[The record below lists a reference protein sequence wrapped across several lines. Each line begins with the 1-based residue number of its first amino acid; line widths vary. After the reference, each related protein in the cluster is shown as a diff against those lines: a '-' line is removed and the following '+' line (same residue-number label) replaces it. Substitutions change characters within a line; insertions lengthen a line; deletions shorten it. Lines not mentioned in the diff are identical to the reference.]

1 MKARLI
7 NKPVKQPTNQEN
19 KLCEINLD
27 QAISA
32 SDSKMTSK
40 SIRKKENIVLNIEMS
55 NGLTQATEFTPEED
69 KYVAEIKSL
78 QPGVQ
83 SLRVAYLNS
92 EPVESSIKVKNEPA
106 TVLGITPNNF
116 EIEVGTQLDSKLN
129 LKILYP
135 AQLPNITVMP
145 IVSENLHSL
154 TFQFF
159 AEYEKD
165 ILIPDIKYFSGS
177 YIPKQENITL
187 YAWYKASN
195 NIQITLKHNWTQ
207 LANFGDMWLN
217 DADLGV
223 NYTMDDV
230 VVTFSDLWYNN
241 DELTYKIIDYTPK
254 RSGYT
259 FLGWAL
265 TETGDVIYKSNE
277 PIYGVLGKFKQN
289 NTLYAKWQKI

>member
-1 MKARLI
+1 MLKESGPLYI
-7 NKPVKQPTNQEN
+7 SD
-19 KLCEINLD
+19 INLELGFEANTPFYLD
-27 QAISA
+27 TPLNRQVVGKFDGPIYL
-32 SDSKMTSK
+32 SDFYGRGYQY
-40 SIRKKENIVLNIEMS
+40 INLN
-55 NGLTQATEFTPEED
+55 
-69 KYVAEIKSL
+69 
-78 QPGVQ
+78 
-83 SLRVAYLNS
+83 AYS
-92 EPVESSIKVKNEPA
+92 
-106 TVLGITPNNF
+106 
-116 EIEVGTQLDSKLN
+116 EIEAETQLDSKLN

-145 IVSENLHSL
+145 IVSENLHNL
-154 TFQFF
+154 IFQFF

-165 ILIPDIKYFSGS
+165 ILIPDIKYVSGS
-177 YIPKQENITL
+177 YLPKQENINL

-195 NIQITLKHNWTQ
+195 DIQITLKHNWTQ
-207 LANFGDMWLN
+207 LANFGEMWLN

-254 RSGYT
+254 RSGYI

-265 TETGDVIYKSNE
+265 TETGDVVYKSNE